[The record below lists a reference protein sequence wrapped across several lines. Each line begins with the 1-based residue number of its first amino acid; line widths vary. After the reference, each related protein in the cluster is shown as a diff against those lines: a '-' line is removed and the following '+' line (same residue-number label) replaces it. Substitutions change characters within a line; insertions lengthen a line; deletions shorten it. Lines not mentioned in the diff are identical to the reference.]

1 MATVYGTTLRSWRGV
16 GMTRADTERPVETI
30 EDDDGVLVIQRVGSE
45 TEWIECELPAH
56 LPG

>member
-1 MATVYGTTLRSWRGV
+1 
-16 GMTRADTERPVETI
+16 MTAADTERPVETI

-56 LPG
+56 LPGWR